1 MCAHTQIWHAESR
14 VGLSLFRRG
23 RVGPDTAPLTNKE
36 QNMSEEKKE
45 SMLVGCATI
54 AILAGIVSAVA
65 ANLWLTWR
73 ICRAVEAILAK

>member
-1 MCAHTQIWHAESR
+1 
-14 VGLSLFRRG
+14 
-23 RVGPDTAPLTNKE
+23 
-36 QNMSEEKKE
+36 MSEEKKE